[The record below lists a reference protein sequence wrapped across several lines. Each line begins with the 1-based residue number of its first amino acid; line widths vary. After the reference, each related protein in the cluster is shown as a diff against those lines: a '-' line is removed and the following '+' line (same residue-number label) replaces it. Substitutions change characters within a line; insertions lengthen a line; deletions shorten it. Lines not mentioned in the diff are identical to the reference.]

1 MKLLGAAMIAAS
13 CGWLC
18 AGKIRRE
25 RLALHLLGELVD
37 ALGSMEGTIRFQRLP
52 LPQVI
57 ATQTGRACCGTY
69 FSAVLQY
76 MKGGYALQKSW
87 AEAWQKLPDRETAR
101 ILQRIE
107 WSGDETQL
115 LRNLAY
121 ARRTLAALWD
131 RRSAAR
137 REREKLTLSAALSA
151 AGLLVIL
158 LI

>member
-25 RLALHLLGELVD
+25 RLALRLLGELVD

-57 ATQTGRACCGTY
+57 AAQTEREICGTY
-69 FSAVLQY
+69 FLAVLQY
-76 MKGGYALQKSW
+76 MKSGHTLQESW
-87 AEAWQKLPDRETAR
+87 VEAWRKLPDRETAR
-101 ILQRIE
+101 VLRRIE
-107 WSGDETQL
+107 WGGDETQL
-115 LRNLAY
+115 LGNLAY

-137 REREKLTLSAALSA
+137 REREKLTLAAALSA

>member
-25 RLALHLLGELVD
+25 RLALCLLGELVD

-57 ATQTGRACCGTY
+57 AAQTEREICETY
-69 FSAVLQY
+69 FLTVLQY
-76 MKGGYALQKSW
+76 MKSGHTLQESW
-87 AEAWQKLPDRETAR
+87 VEAWRKLPDRETAR
-101 ILQRIE
+101 VLQRIE
-107 WSGDETQL
+107 WGGDETQL
-115 LRNLAY
+115 LGNLAY

-137 REREKLTLSAALSA
+137 REREKLTLAAALSA

>member
-57 ATQTGRACCGTY
+57 AAQMGRACCGTY

-76 MKGGYALQKSW
+76 IKGGYALQESW
-87 AEAWQKLPDRETAR
+87 A
-101 ILQRIE
+101 
-107 WSGDETQL
+107 
-115 LRNLAY
+115 
-121 ARRTLAALWD
+121 
-131 RRSAAR
+131 
-137 REREKLTLSAALSA
+137 
-151 AGLLVIL
+151 
-158 LI
+158 